1 MKNRPRFSRGFV
13 PLPRT
18 KTFTSLN
25 TASFFCCC
33 CGSFFMYFSFLP
45 RVQKHACEIHSLL
58 STVDLIFCDRRAA
71 ASDVK
76 VSQPVV
82 QIWGLVM
89 DWSDSVCVCVTHRS
103 PPPPPPPRHP
113 GKWKYQQVKSRQH
126 VGLELIQHLICC
138 WELIFGIVFLEV
150 KRCLNLFKVSASSSH
165 SCINSDCVL
174 TFVSLADR
182 VWHLFYKKTIS
193 SGSSVRHSRS
203 VWNRHER
210 LWGSVHSVTHDLQM
224 NQRHPVPEN
233 RTATGRKSGFG
244 HCDVWLTE
252 ELWNPTETDRRE
264 REREWLTVYTVGV
277 QGRASSRRDQK
288 KENI

>member
-1 MKNRPRFSRGFV
+1 MLLLWFFLHVLQFPPPG
-13 PLPRT
+13 P
-18 KTFTSLN
+18 KTCMWDSQFIVNGWFDFLWQKSSSVGCEGSS
-25 TASFFCCC
+25 A
-33 CGSFFMYFSFLP
+33 CGSDL
-45 RVQKHACEIHSLL
+45 RVSY
-58 STVDLIFCDRRAA
+58 
-71 ASDVK
+71 
-76 VSQPVV
+76 
-82 QIWGLVM
+82 GLVRF
-89 DWSDSVCVCVTHRS
+89 SVCVCDTQIPH
-103 PPPPPPPRHP
+103 PPTPTPPT
-113 GKWKYQQVKSRQH
+113 SRQMEISTSQITSTR
-126 VGLELIQHLICC
+126 GTRTYSALD
-138 WELIFGIVFLEV
+138 LIFGIVFLEV

-182 VWHLFYKKTIS
+182 VWHPFYKKTIS
-193 SGSSVRHSRS
+193 SGSSVHHSRS